1 MLMGPAG
8 FYEMPFGVIRAAR
21 HVHMSPADAEFYGVK
36 DKDMMK
42 LRVYGE
48 NSIVFENLLCRVDS
62 ALKLEVHID
71 TDEGNACDLNPHS
84 LCELVK

>member
-1 MLMGPAG
+1 
-8 FYEMPFGVIRAAR
+8 
-21 HVHMSPADAEFYGVK
+21 
-36 DKDMMK
+36 MMK

-48 NSIVFENLLCRVDS
+48 NSIVFENLLCRVDP